1 MFNSLQLDLI
11 VDTLPDTLKEAAG
24 QGDHEGVLEEVREEE
39 EAGAAEQDA
48 SQPEVVGALREE
60 GAVVIDREAVRDHC
74 GSFCTDIKIFQIFL
88 KKKYMLFFWSLLP

>member
-48 SQPEVVGALREE
+48 SQPEVVGALGEE
-60 GAVVIDREAVRDHC
+60 EVVVIDREAGFSDSHQVRHLHLSNLC
-74 GSFCTDIKIFQIFL
+74 EEGSTTI
-88 KKKYMLFFWSLLP
+88 